1 MDPALV
7 TAAGTLISTGCA
19 GASAVLIA
27 LSKSNAGKIKRLE
40 REVAQLRAENTVDR
54 KNNSL
59 LQRAL
64 VAAHSYVFSLRMV
77 LSQNGIDTPEPPA
90 DFDVYER
97 ERLEYPDRAETT
109 EG

>member
-1 MDPALV
+1 MDPQLF
-7 TAAGTLISTGCA
+7 TAVGTLISTGCA

-27 LSKSNAGKIKRLE
+27 LSKSNANKIRRLE
-40 REVAQLRAENTVDR
+40 GEVAQLRAESTVDR
-54 KNNSL
+54 TNNNL

-64 VAAHSYVFSLRMV
+64 VAAHTYVFSLRMV
-77 LSQNGIDTPEPPA
+77 LAQNGIDTPEPPA

-97 ERLEYPDRAETT
+97 ERLEYPEPQPAD